1 MPKLV
6 KSYIMPLRELAGDRA
21 DRLEII
27 VVNSGS
33 EQNEEAIV
41 KEFQKK
47 YSNIKYI
54 KTDQRE
60 TVYAAWNRGVKA
72 ASGKYITNANTDD
85 RRRADAC
92 EQMRLFLTLPVFWRP
107 MKAILKR

>member
-1 MPKLV
+1 MPGRSGSVDK
-6 KSYIMPLRELAGDRA
+6 IA

-27 VVNSGS
+27 VVNGGS

-54 KTDQRE
+54 K
-60 TVYAAWNRGVKA
+60 NR
-72 ASGKYITNANTDD
+72 
-85 RRRADAC
+85 
-92 EQMRLFLTLPVFWRP
+92 
-107 MKAILKR
+107 